1 MGNSDLNLINKLNVL
16 PNSKEGHWEF
26 AHKKIVEYLKELNI
40 STMLEIG
47 FNTGYSA
54 TMFLELLNL
63 NKFYSIDIGI
73 HNHVEPLYKKFKD
86 IYKDKFDYLI
96 ENSLNI
102 RNTYLNNI
110 NYDLIFIDGSH
121 SFELALND
129 LLFCI
134 EPIKTKYIL
143 LDDTGGASPGV
154 TKLLTYIASKGYKLN
169 KIIEWKIGAGA
180 ILYEIIH

>member
-1 MGNSDLNLINKLNVL
+1 MQNNLIDKLNML

-26 AHKKIVEYLKELNI
+26 AHKTIIEYLKQLNI
-40 STMLEIG
+40 ETMLEIG

-73 HNHVEPLYKKFKD
+73 HNHVEPLYKQFKN
-86 IYKDKFDYLI
+86 IYKDKFEYLI

-110 NYDLIFIDGSH
+110 TYDLIFIDGSH
-121 SFELALND
+121 SYELALND

-154 TKLLTYIASKGYKLN
+154 TKLLDNMKSKGYKLN
-169 KIIEWKIGAGA
+169 KINEWKIGAGS
-180 ILYEIIH
+180 ILFQIDN